1 MKKESNTSKPQKGV
15 QVSHPDREPLVERCY
30 ATGADGNIMKCRK
43 AEGNFCSA
51 FISPAAKWRLGD
63 CPLADDFLKT
73 KPEKRAVEKVR
84 VGQQKQKK

>member
-1 MKKESNTSKPQKGV
+1 MKKDANASKPKKDSQNSLSNRQPIV
-15 QVSHPDREPLVERCY
+15 MQCY
-30 ATGADGNIMKCRK
+30 LTEDTGEIVKCRK
-43 AEGNFCSA
+43 AEDNYCSA

-73 KPEKRAVEKVR
+73 KSEKKMADKVR